1 MSGAAARWPAPKPAE
16 IAFAWGCFAQF
27 DRERAMFIAHLPAG
41 YLMARRLAPR
51 LAPGASP
58 SRRLLAVC
66 LAAAVLPDID
76 LLYFYLV
83 DGRRTL
89 HHDYW
94 THIPA
99 FWLLAT
105 GTAIA
110 LFRIARAPVPW
121 PAVAGLLAGVF
132 LHLALDTVTGGIA
145 WLYPYDTGR
154 IVLIDVPARFGWWV
168 WNFVLH
174 WSFALEIAILVWAAS
189 EAGLPRRMRELRR
202 RSAAA
207 MLRRRALRQE
217 RAE

>member
-1 MSGAAARWPAPKPAE
+1 
-16 IAFAWGCFAQF
+16 
-27 DRERAMFIAHLPAG
+27 MFLAHLPAG

-51 LAPGASP
+51 LAPDP
-58 SRRLLAVC
+58 SQARRLMTVC
-66 LAAAVLPDID
+66 LVAAVLPDID

-83 DGRRTL
+83 DGRQTL

-105 GTAIA
+105 GTAVT
-110 LFRIARAPVPW
+110 LFRVARAPVPW

-145 WLYPYDTGR
+145 WLYPYHAGR
-154 IVLIDVPARFGWWV
+154 IVLVDVPARFGWWV

-174 WSFALEIAILVWAAS
+174 WSFALEIVVLIWAGKELGVTRWMQDLRDGPAKRILARVA
-189 EAGLPRRMRELRR
+189 RR
-202 RSAAA
+202 RD
-207 MLRRRALRQE
+207 
-217 RAE
+217 